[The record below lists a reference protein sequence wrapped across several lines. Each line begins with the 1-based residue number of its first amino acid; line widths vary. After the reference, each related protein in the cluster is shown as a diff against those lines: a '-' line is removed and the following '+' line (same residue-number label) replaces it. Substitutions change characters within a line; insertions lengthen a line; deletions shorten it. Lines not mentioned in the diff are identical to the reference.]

1 MLRVLIVFGTTD
13 GHTARVATA
22 LAEEC
27 RRLGA
32 DVELVDAAAIRG
44 SGPSPDSFDRVIVA
58 ASIHIGGFQRPVRRW
73 VRGHATSLRDRQT
86 LFVSVCL
93 AVLQRDLSVRQDLD
107 RIVTRFREQT
117 GWTPGEVVFVPG
129 MLAYTRYGWLRRLVM
144 RRIAG
149 RAGGST
155 DTTRDH
161 DYTDWTALR
170 DLAGRFL
177 ASPRVHWTRKAET

>member
-1 MLRVLIVFGTTD
+1 MVRVLIVYGTTD
-13 GHTARVATA
+13 GHTARVATT

-27 RRLGA
+27 RRFGA
-32 DVELVDAAAIRG
+32 EVELVDAALVRG
-44 SGPSPDSFDRVIVA
+44 SGPSPGSFDRVIVA

-73 VRGHATSLRDRQT
+73 VRQHAESLRGRKT
-86 LFVSVCL
+86 MFVSVCL
-93 AVLQRDLSVRQDLD
+93 AVLQKDPAVRQDLD

-129 MLAYTRYGWLRRLVM
+129 MLAYTRYGWLKRLVM

-161 DYTDWTALR
+161 DYTDWAAVR
-170 DLAGRFL
+170 GHARRFL
-177 ASPRVHWTRKAET
+177 TE